1 LKRIRDF
8 FSDMANQ
15 NFTLVGLFCA
25 WLVLTGS
32 AKTVVGYAIIISI
45 LLWILTFS
53 LRNPRDK

>member
-1 LKRIRDF
+1 
-8 FSDMANQ
+8 MANQ

-45 LLWILTFS
+45 LLWIITFS